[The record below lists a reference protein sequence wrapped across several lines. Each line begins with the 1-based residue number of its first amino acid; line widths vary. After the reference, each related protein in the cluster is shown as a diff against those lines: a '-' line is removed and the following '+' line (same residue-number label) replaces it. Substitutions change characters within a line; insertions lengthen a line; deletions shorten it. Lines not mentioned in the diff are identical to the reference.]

1 MAFQNIEINSFRGI
15 KQLKLEKLSRIN
27 VLLGSNNCGK
37 TSVLE
42 ACFLLVGISNP
53 LLNRNLNYLR
63 DLTTG
68 KGNELLTL
76 FHNMD
81 KNEIIQLS
89 ADETANQHRTMSICP
104 SFSEVVPTGV
114 DGNASSQPQQEISG
128 LQTNFQITKDRNS
141 DSYETSML
149 LKNTNDKISVETK
162 INQKYN
168 ETLYAKFISSK
179 FSFQIVID
187 TLKQL
192 IKDKKIEDII
202 GVLKHVEPNLCD
214 IQVVD
219 NEVIVDTGLA
229 SYIPVNVMGD
239 GFRKVLALVT
249 SLYEC
254 KNGMLFVD
262 EIDNG
267 LHYSAL
273 KTVWK
278 ALFKSAKE
286 YNVQLFVTTH
296 NLELLTSLNALLED
310 NSYLENRNDIMCYTI
325 RKYPNDEMIAYAYDY
340 ENMKIAIEQEIDM
353 R

>member
-1 MAFQNIEINSFRGI
+1 
-15 KQLKLEKLSRIN
+15 
-27 VLLGSNNCGK
+27 
-37 TSVLE
+37 
-42 ACFLLVGISNP
+42 
-53 LLNRNLNYLR
+53 
-63 DLTTG
+63 
-68 KGNELLTL
+68 L
-76 FHNMD
+76 FSDIM
-81 KNEIIQLS
+81 
-89 ADETANQHRTMSICP
+89 
-104 SFSEVVPTGV
+104 PTGV
-114 DGNASSQPQQEISG
+114 DSNASNQPQQEISG
-128 LQTNFQITKDRNS
+128 LQTVFQITKDGNS
-141 DSYETSML
+141 DNYETSML
-149 LKNTNDKISVETK
+149 LKKTNDKISVETK
-162 INQKYN
+162 ATQKYN
-168 ETLYAKFISSK
+168 ETLYAKFINSK
-179 FSFQIVID
+179 FSFQIVIEA
-187 TLKQL
+187 LKQL
-192 IKDKKIEDII
+192 IKNKKIEEII
-202 GVLKHVEPNLCD
+202 EVLKHVEPNLCD

-219 NEVIVDTGLA
+219 NEVMVDTGLA